1 MAAGASRNRRRRSCG
16 AGVGNEGKGGRHG
29 TVPGWKR
36 SAWAE
41 SPASSDRDH
50 ADAPS
55 ELAIVQIV
63 VSGQSRSKSA
73 IIIWLKIELAM

>member
-1 MAAGASRNRRRRSCG
+1 M
-16 AGVGNEGKGGRHG
+16 GNEGKGGRHG

-63 VSGQSRSKSA
+63 VSQEVETANKNAFRRSPHLPGSEA
-73 IIIWLKIELAM
+73 LLCAHPLLDA